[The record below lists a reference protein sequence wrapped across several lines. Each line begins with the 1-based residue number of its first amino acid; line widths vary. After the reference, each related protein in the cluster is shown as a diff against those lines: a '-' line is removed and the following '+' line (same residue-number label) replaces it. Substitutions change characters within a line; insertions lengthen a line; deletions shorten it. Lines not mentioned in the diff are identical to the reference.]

1 MGEDIAEPDPAVD
14 RTELQTEIARDL
26 RALTAISEQIGHVF
40 ARSNNL
46 RPNDFRALMHVATAD
61 AEGAPV
67 TAGQLSKLMGVS
79 APAVTYLVE
88 RMIESGHL
96 ARVPDATDRRR
107 VHLGYTE
114 DGMAV
119 AAGFFGP
126 LSARVRAALADL
138 PDSDLAAAHRVL
150 VGVTAA
156 LREFYTEL
164 PEPGQS
170 ADQHGTG

>member
-1 MGEDIAEPDPAVD
+1 MDEDSADPAE
-14 RTELQTEIARDL
+14 RAGLETEIARDL

-40 ARSNNL
+40 ARSNDL

-61 AEGAPV
+61 AEGSPV
-67 TAGQLSKLMGVS
+67 TAGQLSRLMGVS

-96 ARVPDATDRRR
+96 ERVPDATDRRR
-107 VHLGYTE
+107 VHLGYT
-114 DGMAV
+114 DHGMSV

-126 LSARVRAALADL
+126 LSARTRAALAEL
-138 PDSDLAAAHRVL
+138 PDTDLAAAHRVL

-156 LREFYTEL
+156 LREFYGEL
-164 PEPGQS
+164 P
-170 ADQHGTG
+170 DQRKAAE

>member
-1 MGEDIAEPDPAVD
+1 MDEDTANPDPALD
-14 RTELQTEIARDL
+14 RTGLETEIARDL

-40 ARSNNL
+40 ARSNSL

-61 AEGAPV
+61 AEGAPL

-96 ARVPDATDRRR
+96 ERVPDATDRRR
-107 VHLGYTE
+107 VHLGYT
-114 DGMAV
+114 DHGMSV

-126 LSARVRAALADL
+126 LSARTRAALADL
-138 PDSDLAAAHRVL
+138 PDADLAAAHRVF
-150 VGVTAA
+150 VGITAA
-156 LREFYTEL
+156 LRDFYGEL
-164 PEPGQS
+164 PGAA
-170 ADQHGTG
+170 AD

>member
-1 MGEDIAEPDPAVD
+1 MDEDSADPAE
-14 RTELQTEIARDL
+14 RTGLETEIARDL

-40 ARSNNL
+40 ARSNDL

-96 ARVPDATDRRR
+96 ERVPDAADRRR
-107 VHLGYTE
+107 VHLGYT
-114 DGMAV
+114 DHGMSV

-126 LSARVRAALADL
+126 LSARTRAALAEL
-138 PDSDLAAAHRVL
+138 PDTDLAAAHRVL

-156 LREFYTEL
+156 LREFYSEL
-164 PEPGQS
+164 PAQRKAAE
-170 ADQHGTG
+170 